1 MEQLFLFIF
10 PIIHYNRSMNINQN
24 SNKTV
29 LIFGVSSFVG
39 SNMAD
44 FFKKTHRVVG
54 TYYQNPVN
62 IKGVLSLE
70 CNVLNKD
77 EIQKIMLIAKPDFV
91 IYCVGISS
99 VKNCDQLPHQ
109 ADVLNNQSLYTVS
122 EFTARHGARFIYLSN
137 DFVFSGQK
145 KNYNEG
151 DNVDP
156 VTHLGKTLAN
166 AEFYLQKSSLNFLII
181 RTSRLYGRGISAINL
196 SWFEK
201 LERALFSQNAIEM
214 DDSIK
219 FGFIDIYY
227 VCMVLKM
234 MMDKNIQNRL
244 VHVSSIDQLTFFE
257 FAQKYASEF
266 KLSKSLINKTRW
278 SLPLSKSVSVEEIR
292 DSVLKLEVTN
302 LESLLR
308 IQMPSIG
315 ESLQLTHERLLA
327 KSYDDPQE
335 GLTLVVEDE

>member
-1 MEQLFLFIF
+1 M
-10 PIIHYNRSMNINQN
+10 SINQF

-39 SNMAD
+39 SNMAE
-44 FFKKTHRVVG
+44 FFKDTHRVVG

-62 IKGVLSLE
+62 IDGVLTLE

-99 VKNCDQLPHQ
+99 VKDCDQSPHQ

-122 EFTARHGARFIYLSN
+122 EFSARHGARFIYLSN

-145 KNYNEG
+145 KAYNEG

-156 VTHLGKTLAN
+156 ATHLGKTLAN
-166 AEFYLQKSSLNFLII
+166 AEFYLQKSSLNFLIL
-181 RTSRLYGRGISAINL
+181 RTSRLYGRGINFMKS

-201 LERALFSQNAIEM
+201 LERALFAQDTVDM

-227 VCMVLKM
+227 VCMVLKIL
-234 MMDKNIQNRL
+234 MDKNVQNRL
-244 VHVSSIDQLTFFE
+244 VQVSSRDQMTFFE
-257 FAQKYASEF
+257 FAQKYAGEF

-278 SLPLSKSVSVEEIR
+278 QLPLSKSASVEDVTDR
-292 DSVLKLEVTN
+292 VLKLEVIN
-302 LESLLR
+302 LENFLR

-315 ESLQLTHERLLA
+315 ESLKFSHERFLA
-327 KSYDDPQE
+327 KSYDDFKE
-335 GLTLVVEDE
+335 ALSLVDADDKLDIEIEE